1 MIYSQLIISGV
12 IKLGVCPLSGNIVM
26 DKNEQIYEVIE
37 TAIDSQ
43 TAFGDLLTA
52 EEKQTL
58 IDHGTVHS
66 AVTGEVLCKQGESD
80 RRVFIIVMGEVEIT
94 EGSDDNQVVLAHLK
108 RGEVFGEISALFDSP
123 RISNVRVTKPSVLL
137 IIPGE
142 SFEKVITSRSTL
154 YSAILERY
162 KNRLS
167 ETALRSVDL
176 FRHLDK
182 RALTP
187 LIEASSIAGISEG
200 GVIVSEGEAGDYFY
214 IIIRG
219 TARVSHHLG
228 DSTINLALMHSGDY
242 FGEWSVLTGAPRAAT
257 VSAMN
262 RVDVLRIE
270 RSIML
275 EFIQKQPEV
284 GERIDLVAHN
294 RRERLSGPGVPD
306 SPEQLERWV
315 KNIEDVIQQGLTE

>member
-1 MIYSQLIISGV
+1 
-12 IKLGVCPLSGNIVM
+12 M
-26 DKNEQIYEVIE
+26 DQNEQIYEVIE
-37 TAIDSQ
+37 KAIDNQ
-43 TAFGDLLTA
+43 TAFGDLLLA

-66 AVTGEVLCKQGESD
+66 AATGEVLCKQGESD
-80 RRVFIIVMGEVEIT
+80 RRVFIIVMGEVEVS
-94 EGSDDNQVVLAHLK
+94 EGSDENQVVLAHLK
-108 RGEVFGEISALFDSP
+108 RGEVFGEISALFSSP
-123 RISNVRVTKPSVLL
+123 RISNVTVTKPSVLL

-142 SFEKVITSRSTL
+142 SFEKIITGRSEL

-182 RALTP
+182 HALQP
-187 LIEASSIAGISEG
+187 LIDASSIAGIPEG

-214 IIIRG
+214 IIISG
-219 TARVSHHLG
+219 TARVSHDLG

-262 RVDVLRIE
+262 RVDMLRIE
-270 RSIML
+270 RSAML
-275 EFIQKQPEV
+275 DFIQKQPEV

-294 RRERLSGPGVPD
+294 RREMVSGSGVPD
-306 SPEQLERWV
+306 SPEQLKKMV
-315 KNIEDVIQQGLTE
+315 QNIQDVIQKGIAE

>member
-1 MIYSQLIISGV
+1 
-12 IKLGVCPLSGNIVM
+12 M
-26 DKNEQIYEVIE
+26 DQNEQIYEVIE
-37 TAIDSQ
+37 KAIDNQ
-43 TAFGDLLTA
+43 TAFGDLLLA

-66 AVTGEVLCKQGESD
+66 AVTGEVLCKQGEID
-80 RRVFIIVMGEVEIT
+80 RRVFIIVMGEVEIS
-94 EGSDDNQVVLAHLK
+94 EGNDENQVVLAHLK
-108 RGEVFGEISALFDSP
+108 RGEVFGEISALFSSP
-123 RISNVRVTKPSVLL
+123 RISNVTVTKPSVLL

-142 SFEKVITSRSTL
+142 SFEKVITGRSEL

-182 RALTP
+182 HALQP
-187 LIEASSIAGISEG
+187 LIDASSIAGIPEG

-214 IIIRG
+214 IIISG
-219 TARVSHHLG
+219 TARVSHDLG

-262 RVDVLRIE
+262 RVDMLRIE
-270 RSIML
+270 RSAML
-275 EFIQKQPEV
+275 DFIQKQPEV

-294 RRERLSGPGVPD
+294 RREMVSGSGVPD
-306 SPEQLERWV
+306 SPEQLKKMV
-315 KNIEDVIQQGLTE
+315 QNIQDVIQKGIAE

>member
-1 MIYSQLIISGV
+1 ME
-12 IKLGVCPLSGNIVM
+12 K
-26 DKNEQIYEVIE
+26 KEKIYEVIE

-58 IDHGTVHS
+58 IDHGTIHS
-66 AVTGEVLCKQGESD
+66 AVIGEVLCKQGEND
-80 RRVFIIVMGEVEIT
+80 RRVFIIVMGEVEIS
-94 EGSDDNQVVLAHLK
+94 EGSDENQVVLAHLK
-108 RGEVFGEISALFDSP
+108 RGEIFGEISALFDSP
-123 RISNVRVTKPSVLL
+123 RISNVKVTRPSVLL

-142 SFEKVITSRSTL
+142 SFEKVITGRSTL

-162 KNRLS
+162 KNRLT

-182 RALTP
+182 NALKP
-187 LIEASSIAGISEG
+187 LIDASSIAGIPEG
-200 GVIVSEGEAGDYFY
+200 GVIVNEGEAGDYFY

-219 TARVSHHLG
+219 TARVSHNLG

-262 RVDVLRIE
+262 RVDMLRIE
-270 RSIML
+270 RSAML
-275 EFIQKQPEV
+275 EFIQQQPEV

-294 RRERLSGPGVPD
+294 RRETLSGSGVPE
-306 SPEQLERWV
+306 SPEQLERLV
-315 KNIEDVIQQGLTE
+315 KNIEDVIQKGLKE